1 MAELGWR
8 SVSFWIKYHR
18 CRTLSRMLRAPA
30 SDLTHMTLLLRD
42 DMAMLQSAHPEQSWL
57 SVTLPTIVD
66 SRLDSTAARQLT
78 LFLKNRLPYVDFQ
91 DHEALAVELDRL
103 HLEHT
108 WCNAVFADELESW
121 QVNIHAGATRRLYS
135 MYVSER
141 RDRGAALDPKP
152 RWATVS
158 RPPKALRHIAGKAD
172 AKLLTSTRMGDRRS
186 LSAHVNPH
194 TQTLGDACPC
204 CHSAIDTAPHMLQCP
219 AVKSDLRVQEALQ
232 QLKASMVG
240 RPIRMRGSGDVELGL
255 LVDFVAASHLNTGA
269 EQVLLGS
276 CSSQAVPPNLRNMYT
291 ALHSDRQ
298 LHALWLKGIVGV
310 LRACWAVHDA
320 AVDDAL
326 AASGGDDPPIPPES
340 PPPHTRI
347 DCGSG
352 RRQASPTATW

>member
-1 MAELGWR
+1 
-8 SVSFWIKYHR
+8 
-18 CRTLSRMLRAPA
+18 
-30 SDLTHMTLLLRD
+30 
-42 DMAMLQSAHPEQSWL
+42 
-57 SVTLPTIVD
+57 
-66 SRLDSTAARQLT
+66 
-78 LFLKNRLPYVDFQ
+78 
-91 DHEALAVELDRL
+91 
-103 HLEHT
+103 
-108 WCNAVFADELESW
+108 
-121 QVNIHAGATRRLYS
+121 

-141 RDRGAALDPKP
+141 RDRGAQLDPKP

-291 ALHSDRQ
+291 KKMKMEIFRRSIKPNRGMRLRM
-298 LHALWLKGIVGV
+298 GV
-310 LRACWAVHDA
+310 AWSMVSMIQEPMQGMEGMAEGTQCHCRTCA
-320 AVDDAL
+320 
-326 AASGGDDPPIPPES
+326 
-340 PPPHTRI
+340 
-347 DCGSG
+347 
-352 RRQASPTATW
+352 RRPF